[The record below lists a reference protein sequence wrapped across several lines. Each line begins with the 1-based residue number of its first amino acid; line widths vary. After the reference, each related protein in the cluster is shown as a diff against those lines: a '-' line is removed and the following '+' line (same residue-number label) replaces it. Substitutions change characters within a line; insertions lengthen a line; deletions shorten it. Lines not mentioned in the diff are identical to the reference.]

1 MYIFP
6 AIMNYS
12 FINKL
17 ILTSM
22 HVSELNRSQLTELK
36 QSYLMQ
42 NNEEVGEGTS
52 YDELVGVD
60 SIISDEMIYEVYSGI
75 NFTEDD
81 FSC

>member
-1 MYIFP
+1 
-6 AIMNYS
+6 
-12 FINKL
+12 
-17 ILTSM
+17 M

-52 YDELVGVD
+52 YEELARVD
-60 SIISDEMIYEVYSGI
+60 SIISDEMIYKAYSGI

>member
-81 FSC
+81 FPS

>member
-42 NNEEVGEGTS
+42 HNEEVEEGTS

-60 SIISDEMIYEVYSGI
+60 SIISDEMIYEAYSGI

-81 FSC
+81 FFC

>member
-1 MYIFP
+1 M
-6 AIMNYS
+6 
-12 FINKL
+12 
-17 ILTSM
+17 
-22 HVSELNRSQLTELK
+22 TELK

>member
-1 MYIFP
+1 MNIFP

>member
-1 MYIFP
+1 
-6 AIMNYS
+6 
-12 FINKL
+12 
-17 ILTSM
+17 M

-52 YDELVGVD
+52 YEELARVD
-60 SIISDEMIYEVYSGI
+60 RIISDEMIYEAYSGI

>member
-1 MYIFP
+1 
-6 AIMNYS
+6 
-12 FINKL
+12 
-17 ILTSM
+17 
-22 HVSELNRSQLTELK
+22 
-36 QSYLMQ
+36 MQ

>member
-22 HVSELNRSQLTELK
+22 HVSELNKDQLTELK

-42 NNEEVGEGTS
+42 HNEEVGEGTS
-52 YDELVGVD
+52 YDELARAD
-60 SIISDEMIYEVYSGI
+60 IIISDEMIYEAYSGI